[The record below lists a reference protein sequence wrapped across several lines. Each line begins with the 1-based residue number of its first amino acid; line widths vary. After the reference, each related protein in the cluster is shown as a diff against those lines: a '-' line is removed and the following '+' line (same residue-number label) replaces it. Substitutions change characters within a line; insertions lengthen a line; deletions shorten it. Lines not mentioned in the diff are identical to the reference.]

1 LKLGDTDLKPNR
13 LAIITFLLLLAI
25 PSTLA
30 PVEARPDSSI
40 NQHQP
45 SNVEV
50 LHNVPYVWQEINGFC
65 AWAALSMALQY
76 IDVELDLHDVLA
88 ASTIGFSFA
97 NIRFNDT
104 LLVFPGAIYTQAEP
118 TDFVS
123 DLYGVNYTI
132 YLSAQMDGATEIS
145 ELWRSE
151 GINVGLLNS
160 QDAAFDIMRST
171 VDDGYP
177 LLISVD
183 PSWLP
188 AEDYD
193 YLRERGLSG
202 GAHGVLIVG
211 YNDTDGSVTISD
223 PGVGAFGENF
233 GYPTDNRGNYT
244 KMTYTALNTAWSN
257 RFYISNT
264 FKPTSTENLDQSSIL
279 GPMVRDKL
287 LGVASSYTSDPT
299 GSIIGNFGEK
309 SFRALSEDITV
320 EGLLDYIQVFDG
332 MTNEQEFKAQVL
344 FFIGVGLESSIT
356 LQYLSYRTA
365 VQSLQELMPDINL
378 DSFLVA
384 AQTAIPHF
392 DALSDNS
399 SLVYPGNISMLEG
412 SFVNTFIDIVESYN
426 ASGDLNS
433 VLDEYESELNTI
445 SQHLL
450 GVADSWL
457 AAGNALAEI
466 WPNNIFSTYG
476 VWIALGGF
484 GAGAVVVALVLY
496 IRKTP
501 SQ

>member
-1 LKLGDTDLKPNR
+1 MKHHR
-13 LAIITFLLLLAI
+13 LAIIAFLLLLAF
-25 PSTLA
+25 PSNLA
-30 PVEARPDSSI
+30 PVEFRPESTL
-40 NQHQP
+40 NQFQP
-45 SNVEV
+45 SDVE
-50 LHNVPYVWQEINGFC
+50 LLPDVPYVWQEINGFC
-65 AWAALSMALQY
+65 AWAAVSMALQY
-76 IDVELDLHDVLA
+76 IDVELDLNDVFA

-104 LLVFPGAIYTQAEP
+104 FLIFPGVIYTQAEP

-132 YLSAQMDGATEIS
+132 YLSAQMDGASEIA

-160 QDAAFDIMRST
+160 QDGAFDLLRST

-188 AEDYD
+188 VEDYD
-193 YLRERGLSG
+193 YLRERGLTG
-202 GAHGVLIVG
+202 GGHAVLIVG

-223 PGVGAFGENF
+223 PGVGVFGENF
-233 GYPTDNRGNYT
+233 GYPNDNRGNYT
-244 KMTYTALNTAWSN
+244 KMTYTALNNAWSN

-264 FKPTSTENLDQSSIL
+264 FKPTSSAPLEQSSVL
-279 GPMVRDKL
+279 GPMIRDKL
-287 LGVASSYTSDPT
+287 LGVSSSYTSDPT

-309 SFRALSEDITV
+309 SFRALSEEVTV
-320 EGLLDYIQVFDG
+320 EGLSDFLQVFDG
-332 MTNEQEFKAQVL
+332 MTNEREFKAQVL
-344 FFIGVGLESSIT
+344 FFIGIGLESMIT

-365 VQSLQELMPDINL
+365 IQSLPELMPDVDL
-378 DSFLVA
+378 DSFMAA
-384 AQTAIPHF
+384 AQTANPHF

-412 SFVNTFIDIVESYN
+412 SFANTFIDIAETYN
-426 ASGDLNS
+426 TSGDLNS
-433 VLDEYESELNTI
+433 TLEEYETELNTI
-445 SQHLL
+445 SQHIL

-466 WPNNIFSTYG
+466 WPNDIFSIYG
-476 VWIALGGF
+476 VWIVLGGF
-484 GAGAVVVALVLY
+484 GAGAVVVALVLFV
-496 IRKTP
+496 RKTP